1 MSQDEIGAACEL
13 QKIQGDIVTLK
24 RHKSEDVDKVLS
36 DMFSLSEGYRF
47 ASFTAVN
54 FLEFEKR
61 VIGEGKESIFFKKED
76 IEKDISLFEA
86 VVSDLTSVLG
96 ECKKNFS

>member
-1 MSQDEIGAACEL
+1 MPQDEIDAACEL

-36 DMFSLSEGYRF
+36 DMFPLSERYRF

-61 VIGEGKESIFFKKED
+61 VIGEGKESIFFQKRRYRKRH
-76 IEKDISLFEA
+76 F
-86 VVSDLTSVLG
+86 SV
-96 ECKKNFS
+96 